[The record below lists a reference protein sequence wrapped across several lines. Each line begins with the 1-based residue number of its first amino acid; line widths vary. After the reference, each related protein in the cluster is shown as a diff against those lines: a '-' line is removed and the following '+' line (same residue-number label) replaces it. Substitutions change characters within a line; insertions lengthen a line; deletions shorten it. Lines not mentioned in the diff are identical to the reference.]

1 MSTPPIIHFLL
12 PYKNKKT
19 QYGLIRLYP
28 YRVVE
33 LYRTTVFRLETK
45 IENMR
50 IMSYLFLLLFAYLLL
65 L

>member
-1 MSTPPIIHFLL
+1 MTEVHIISCLV

-33 LYRTTVFRLETK
+33 LYRSTVFNLEDK
-45 IENMR
+45 DMIN
-50 IMSYLFLLLFAYLLL
+50 
-65 L
+65 